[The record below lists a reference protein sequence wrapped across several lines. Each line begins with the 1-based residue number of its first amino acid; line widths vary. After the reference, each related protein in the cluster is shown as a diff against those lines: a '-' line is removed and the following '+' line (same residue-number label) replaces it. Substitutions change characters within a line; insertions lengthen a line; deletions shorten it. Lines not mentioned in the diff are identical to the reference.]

1 MFLTDDLVVLYI
13 YIYILGKKIV
23 FVVFAKE
30 SEKRDLNKRFVHLS
44 QIKLSVVLEICIYF

>member
-1 MFLTDDLVVLYI
+1 MFFTDDLVVLYI